1 MGRRAK
7 RRIFYVVV
15 LVALVA
21 GAGFF
26 IHSLPAMQGSG
37 IEGVVTR
44 AISAIPGGDIEK
56 VVENFTPMARTLMIQ
71 RLQGMYAYGDID
83 IENLETILLY
93 EDGRAARVNATY
105 DIILM
110 QGGYTDTQHCN
121 KNIKL
126 ILNTD
131 EKWYINEAF

>member
-1 MGRRAK
+1 MGRRA
-7 RRIFYVVV
+7 RRRLFWVVI
-15 LVALVA
+15 LIGLVA

-26 IHSLPAMQGSG
+26 INSLPAMQSNS

-44 AISAIPGGDIEK
+44 AINAIPGGDIEN
-56 VVENFTPMARTLMIQ
+56 VVENFTPLARTLMVP

-93 EDGRAARVNATY
+93 EDGIAARVNATY
-105 DIILM
+105 DIIIM
-110 QGGYTDTQHCN
+110 QGGHTDTQHCN

-131 EKWYINEAF
+131 GKWYINEAF